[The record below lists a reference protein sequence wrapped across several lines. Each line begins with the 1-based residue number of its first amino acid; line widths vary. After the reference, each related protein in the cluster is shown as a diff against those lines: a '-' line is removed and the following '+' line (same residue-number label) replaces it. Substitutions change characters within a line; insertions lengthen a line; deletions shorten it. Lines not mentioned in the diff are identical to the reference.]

1 MAAGPGRSAA
11 PIAKVWAT
19 SAMEKIRPSEPARLT
34 SVAKIAAARN
44 EFEAFQVVITGSA
57 RKVRATAS
65 TLVGPGGAQIA
76 APRLHREA
84 LLNLTRASAPDGA
97 TGRFPDALVPDVDEI
112 AGERRNAFPFDIR
125 GAESRAIWAEVFV
138 PPGAAPGSIAV
149 RSASSSRAERHRRV
163 ELTVWDF
170 DLPSTATLRSAFSLA
185 WGALPSGHG
194 ISASDVAAFASL
206 RARCGQLALDHRLTL
221 SHHDDGMWGDLDHFD
236 RYYGPLM
243 EGTAPTQLAGAKLTT
258 VEYLGNLEDTAAM
271 TRWATHYR
279 ARPGWFER
287 LFQYTCDEP
296 PYQGCGFAEIARRA
310 QAVKAAD
317 PEFRTLV
324 TTTIDEAEA
333 NGVSGLLDLIVP
345 VVNFMD
351 DKSGGYA
358 GNQRASY
365 DAFLA
370 SDPLNEVWLY
380 QSCMS
385 HGCGGGSH
393 LLHGLAELRGRR
405 ERRSK
410 PRHAVARVQVRGH
423 GRALLGHDLRV
434 PLRRSWT
441 TVWEFDGNGDGTL
454 SYQGTPAKIG
464 GTTHVPVASIRL
476 KMIREGM
483 EDYEY
488 LTLLAAARG
497 SRSRQGR
504 REPALPVGLADRAER
519 TEPHGSA
526 RADREAHPGAAPLSR
541 SARRCRTESARA
553 RRRARLARTEQPVP

>member
-1 MAAGPGRSAA
+1 MTTWIRSIRARALAPLACALILMAAGPGAARAA

-125 GAESRAIWAEVFV
+125 GAESRAIWVEVFV
-138 PPGAAPGSIAV
+138 PPGAAPGLYRGEV
-149 RSASSSRAERHRRV
+149 RVEFSGQSATVAV

-206 RARCGQLALDHRLTL
+206 RARYGQLALDHRLTL

-296 PYQGCGFAEIARRA
+296 PYQGCGFAEHRA
-310 QAVKAAD
+310 PCA
-317 PEFRTLV
+317 
-324 TTTIDEAEA
+324 
-333 NGVSGLLDLIVP
+333 
-345 VVNFMD
+345 
-351 DKSGGYA
+351 GG
-358 GNQRASY
+358 
-365 DAFLA
+365 
-370 SDPLNEVWLY
+370 E
-380 QSCMS
+380 
-385 HGCGGGSH
+385 GGGPGVPDARHDDDRRGRGERRLGPARSHRAGRELHGRQVRRIRRQPAGEVRRVPGVRSAERGVAVPELHEPRLRRRLH

-405 ERRSK
+405 ERRSE

-434 PLRRSWT
+434 PLRRSLDER
-441 TVWEFDGNGDGTL
+441 VG
-454 SYQGTPAKIG
+454 
-464 GTTHVPVASIRL
+464 V
-476 KMIREGM
+476 
-483 EDYEY
+483 
-488 LTLLAAARG
+488 
-497 SRSRQGR
+497 R
-504 REPALPVGLADRAER
+504 RERGRDSVLPGDTCEDRW
-519 TEPHGSA
+519 H
-526 RADREAHPGAAPLSR
+526 D
-541 SARRCRTESARA
+541 ARA
-553 RRRARLARTEQPVP
+553 RRPRSGSR

>member
-1 MAAGPGRSAA
+1 MTTWVRSIRARALAPLACALVLMAAGPGAARAA
-11 PIAKVWAT
+11 PNAKVWAT
-19 SAMEKIRPSEPARLT
+19 SAMEKIRPSEPARVT

-44 EFEAFQVVITGSA
+44 EFEAFQVVVTGSA
-57 RKVRATAS
+57 RKVRAIAS
-65 TLVGPGGAQIA
+65 TLVGPGGAEIA

-138 PPGAAPGSIAV
+138 PPGAAPGLYHGEV
-149 RSASSSRAERHRRV
+149 RVEFSGQSATVAV

-194 ISASDVAAFASL
+194 ISASDVEAFASL
-206 RARCGQLALDHRLTL
+206 RARYGQLALDHRLTL

-236 RYYGPLM
+236 RHYGPLM

-310 QAVKAAD
+310 QAAKAAD

-370 SDPLNEVWLY
+370 SDSLNEVWLY

-385 HGCGGGSH
+385 HGCGGGSTYFT
-393 LLHGLAELRGRR
+393 GWPSYVVDASAVRNRAMQWLAFKYEATGELYWDTTYAYLSGD
-405 ERRSK
+405 
-410 PRHAVARVQVRGH
+410 P
-423 GRALLGHDLRV
+423 
-434 PLRRSWT
+434 WT
-441 TVWEFDGNGDGTL
+441 SVWEFDGNGDGTL
-454 SYQGTPAKIG
+454 FYPGTPAKIG

-488 LTLLAAARG
+488 LTLLAALG
-497 SRSRQGR
+497 D
-504 REPALPVGLADRAER
+504 PGLAKDVVNQLF
-519 TEPHGSA
+519 PSA
-526 RADREAHPGAAPLSR
+526 SQ
-541 SARRCRTESARA
+541 
-553 RRRARLARTEQPVP
+553 TEQSAQSLMEARERIAKRILELLP